1 MGSKKNVDMTQT
13 ESDVKI
19 IKAEETN
26 SGDKLEQTSET
37 KTDKKAKKE
46 EKVTKKAEKNTKKA
60 KKVEKDQAEKKEL
73 TEKKEAVDKKEAT
86 KEEVK
91 AEKKPSAEKKSK
103 KVRGKKYQAVRAQL
117 DKTKAHDP
125 AQAIALVKKFSYA
138 KFDASVEAHI
148 VVKEVGTSVNLTL
161 PHSTGKSINVV
172 IANDEVLAEVEKGNI
187 NFDVLL
193 ASPEL
198 MPKLAKLAKILGPKG
213 LMPNPKN
220 GTLTPKPELKK
231 KELEAGTF
239 TLKTEKKAPLMHL
252 VIGKVSMDDKVL
264 EENLLTIIRALKN
277 KIVKIVIA
285 PSMGPAIRV
294 DYELEEAK

>member
-19 IKAEETN
+19 IETAKEVKKASTDEKEA
-26 SGDKLEQTSET
+26 
-37 KTDKKAKKE
+37 TDKKATVD
-46 EKVTKKAEKNTKKA
+46 EK
-60 KKVEKDQAEKKEL
+60 
-73 TEKKEAVDKKEAT
+73 AVADKKEAT
-86 KEEVK
+86 DEKEVAEEK
-91 AEKKPSAEKKSK
+91 AKADKKPSAEKKSK

-117 DKTKAHDP
+117 DKTKAYDP
-125 AQAIALVKKFSYA
+125 TQAITLVKKFSYA
-138 KFDASVEAHI
+138 KFDAAVEVHI

-161 PHSTGKSINVV
+161 PHSTGKSIKVV